1 MPTGNILAL
10 ETSGW
15 AGSVAALDHD
25 RLITSVALA
34 PSQRSAQSLAPA
46 LKAALEQARW
56 SPRDVDIVAVTVG
69 PGSFTG
75 LRVGVTTAKSFAYAV
90 GAKVIGISTLDVLA
104 EQAREYLDSQ
114 MLHLSVALDAQRDE
128 VFASRESRGTHG
140 EWSSVYREQIIS
152 SQAWLSALEPGT
164 AISGPVLEKLVGQ
177 IPAGLVILPPAVWEP
192 RAATVGVLAARLAE
206 RGQFDDLWQLAPRY
220 LRRSAAEEKL
230 SERS

>member
-1 MPTGNILAL
+1 MPTVNILAL

-25 RLITSVALA
+25 RLITSVTLA

-46 LKAALEQARW
+46 LRAALEQARW

-90 GAKVIGISTLDVLA
+90 GAKVIGVSTLDVLA
-104 EQAREYLDSQ
+104 EQAREFLGGEVMY
-114 MLHLSVALDAQRDE
+114 LSVALDAQRDE
-128 VFASRESRGTHG
+128 VFASQESRAANGV
-140 EWSSVYREQIIS
+140 WSSVYREQIIGN
-152 SQAWLSALEPGT
+152 QAWLAALEPGM
-164 AISGPVLEKLVGQ
+164 AVSGPVLDKLVGK
-177 IPAGLVILPPAVWEP
+177 IPAGLVILPRSVWEP
-192 RAATVGVLAARLAE
+192 QASTVGVLASRLAAQE
-206 RGQFDDLWQLAPRY
+206 QFDDLWHLAPRY

-230 SERS
+230 AERS